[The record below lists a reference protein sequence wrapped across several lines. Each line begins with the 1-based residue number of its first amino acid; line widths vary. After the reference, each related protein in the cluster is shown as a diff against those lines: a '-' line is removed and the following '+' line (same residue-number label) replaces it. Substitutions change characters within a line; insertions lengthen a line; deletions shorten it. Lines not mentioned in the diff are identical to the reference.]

1 MPVGRQPSTTRCH
14 KGLRRSGLR
23 CDGIN
28 VLLAEGQ
35 AAGQE
40 VFHFHLHVIPRFAGD
55 GFSITADWKARDH
68 ALLDKDA
75 KAIKAG
81 LGQGR
86 C

>member
-1 MPVGRQPSTTRCH
+1 M
-14 KGLRRSGLR
+14 
-23 CDGIN
+23 
-28 VLLAEGQ
+28 
-35 AAGQE
+35 
-40 VFHFHLHVIPRFAGD
+40 FHFHLHVIPRFAGD